1 MKLQN
6 TAKLPL
12 LFASVIQRITRQ
24 KRKNALR
31 DTKQEVLRLERFQT
45 YNAAIN
51 RIISEF
57 FSFRLGVVAQRK
69 AEVNGK
75 KILA

>member
-1 MKLQN
+1 M
-6 TAKLPL
+6 
-12 LFASVIQRITRQ
+12 RQ

-45 YNAAIN
+45 NNAAIN
-51 RIISEF
+51 RITSEF

-75 KILA
+75 KFLHKTIKIQNMHATIFVLFR